1 VPDLE
6 DERVRTELD
15 EMDNRRCGRGAGEWS
30 GEVGLVEV
38 VDGWRRSEDWTGA
51 SEMGR

>member
-1 VPDLE
+1 MPDLE

-15 EMDNRRCGRGAGEWS
+15 EIDNRRLGRGAGEWS
-30 GEVGLVEV
+30 GEVALVE